1 MTLSSL
7 SLIQGLSI
15 GLEYVD
21 AIPEEDIKNSIVLD
35 LFLFRFIFTVNE
47 K

>member
-1 MTLSSL
+1 MSL
-7 SLIQGLSI
+7 ASFSLIYGLSI

-21 AIPEEDIKNSIVLD
+21 AMPEEGIKYNSIIFD
-35 LFLFRFIFTVNE
+35 FFIFRFIFSL